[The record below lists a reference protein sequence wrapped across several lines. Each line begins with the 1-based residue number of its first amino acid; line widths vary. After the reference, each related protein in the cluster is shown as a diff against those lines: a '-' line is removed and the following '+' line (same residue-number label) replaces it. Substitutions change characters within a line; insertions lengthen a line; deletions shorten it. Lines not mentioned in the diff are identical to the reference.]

1 MKKKVKASIVVM
13 LLITM
18 LMSCMA
24 CAKKTECD
32 YCGEMRKCKKAET
45 IVGIEVNV
53 CDKCLDSMQ

>member
-13 LLITM
+13 LLVTM

-45 IVGIEVNV
+45 FLV
-53 CDKCLDSMQ
+53 